1 VKNEENREQKIYE
14 LKNKITPFM
23 LRRKKEDVLKEL
35 PDKIENIV
43 SVEMNE
49 EQNIA
54 YNIILDKVK
63 ADLESLVA
71 DKGFNS
77 SQIGILA
84 ALTKLRQIC
93 NHPNLVFEDSNKAY
107 ESAKLETLVELV
119 KESIYAG
126 HKILVFSQFV
136 QMLKLI
142 KEKLD
147 SEEINYEYLDGS
159 TKNRMEV
166 VNKFNES
173 EDKKVFLLSLKAGG
187 TGLNLTSADIVIHV
201 DPWWNPQIERQATDR
216 AHRMGQNKKVMVYKL
231 ITKGTVEEKMLK
243 LQDRKKEV
251 FDAVIDS
258 NSGSLSK
265 VTWNDI
271 QELLSVK

>member
-1 VKNEENREQKIYE
+1 MSIDLDYLLKFAKEFNILYVEDDEE
-14 LKNKITPFM
+14 
-23 LRRKKEDVLKEL
+23 V
-35 PDKIENIV
+35 
-43 SVEMNE
+43 
-49 EQNIA
+49 
-54 YNIILDKVK
+54 
-63 ADLESLVA
+63 SLV
-71 DKGFNS
+71 F
-77 SQIGILA
+77 
-84 ALTKLRQIC
+84 R
-93 NHPNLVFEDSNKAY
+93 
-107 ESAKLETLVELV
+107 ETLNIFFNKVYFAVNGLDGLEKFENNSIDLILTDITMPLMNGLDMS
-119 KESIYAG
+119 KEIK
-126 HKILVFSQFV
+126 KINQDIPIIITSAHDDIEYFV

>member
-1 VKNEENREQKIYE
+1 
-14 LKNKITPFM
+14 
-23 LRRKKEDVLKEL
+23 
-35 PDKIENIV
+35 
-43 SVEMNE
+43 MNE